1 MSVLPEEQ
9 KVRIP
14 GVDSDVNAQINQ
26 LLGRVHGHRL
36 DNVIRQSYY
45 DNKRAINKIG
55 TLIPPQYFRLGLA
68 LGWSAKAVDALA
80 RRCNL
85 LGFTWADGDLD
96 SLGGTSLWDENN
108 LGSEIDAAIVAALI
122 HGPAFLVNTVGDEGE
137 PDSLIHVKDATEATG
152 SWNRRRRALD
162 SLLSV
167 TERAQDGRVQ
177 SLALY
182 LENRTLVAD
191 RSDGKW
197 SFDWQEHQ
205 YGVPAEVVPYKPLP
219 KRPFGKSRITKPIM
233 GLQDAAVRGLIRRE
247 GHMDVYSYP
256 ELWMLG
262 ADPSIFKNADGT
274 QVDAWNIRLG
284 RIKGIPDDE
293 DATNPRADVKQI
305 AGSDPSPHHKDINT
319 LAKLFA
325 REASLPDSAVAIS
338 DMVNPTSAE
347 SYDAS
352 QYELIAE
359 AEGAVDD
366 FSPALRRAY
375 VRGLAI
381 KNGTPA
387 SEIPDAWKSIQA
399 NWRNPRY
406 ESRAALADAGMKQVA
421 AVPWLAETE
430 VGLELL
436 GLTPDQVKRAQAE
449 HRRGAGSAALTS
461 ILERA
466 AATGRPVTE
475 AEPDGDVE

>member
-1 MSVLPEEQ
+1 MSVLLDAQ

-14 GVDSDVNAQINQ
+14 GVDSDVNAQINV
-26 LLGRVHGHRL
+26 LLGGIHKRRL
-36 DNVIRQSYY
+36 TNVIRQTYY
-45 DNKRAINKIG
+45 DNKRAINQIG

-96 SLGGTSLWDENN
+96 SLGGTALWDSNH
-108 LGSEIDAAIVAALI
+108 LGSEIDSAIVAALI
-122 HGPAFLVNTVGDEGE
+122 HGPAFLVNTVGEDGE
-137 PDSLIHVKDATEATG
+137 PDSLVHVLDATEATG
-152 SWNRRRRALD
+152 TWNRRRRALD
-162 SLLSV
+162 DFLSI
-167 TERAQDGRVQ
+167 TGREGDGRVQ

-182 LENRTLVAD
+182 LDGRTLVAD
-191 RSDGKW
+191 RTDGKW
-197 SFDWQEHQ
+197 SYDWQEHV
-205 YGVPAEVVPYKPLP
+205 YGVPAEVVAYKPRP
-219 KRPFGKSRITKPIM
+219 KRPFGCSRITRPIM

-262 ADPSIFKNADGT
+262 ADPSAFKNADGT
-274 QVDAWNIRLG
+274 QMSAWNIRLG
-284 RIKGIPDDE
+284 RIKGVPDDP
-293 DATNPRADVKQI
+293 DAPTDALARADVKQI
-305 AGSDPSPHHKDINT
+305 PGSDPSPHHKDINT

-366 FSPALRRAY
+366 FSPALRRSY

-381 KNGTPA
+381 QNRVSLDAVPA
-387 SEIPDAWKSIQA
+387 EWASIST

-406 ESRAALADAGMKQVA
+406 ESRAALADAGMKQLS

-430 VGLELL
+430 TGLELL
-436 GLTPDQVKRAQAE
+436 GLSPDQVKNALAEKRRVAGTDALRA
-449 HRRGAGSAALTS
+449 
-461 ILERA
+461 ILDRVA
-466 AATGRPVTE
+466 NGTVAN
-475 AEPDGDVE
+475 GDVA